1 MKKVIVNADDFGL
14 TQSVNRGIVRAYMD
28 GLVTSTTLMVNMPD
42 TLHAI
47 MLAQKYN
54 LNDIGIHLNLTK
66 GETILPKEKVYLL
79 YDEKQNRLDI
89 RKIKLTKEHL
99 IQIEQ
104 ELEAQIERF
113 FAFGLMPTHL
123 DSHHHIHMKSPIDEI
138 VYKLAQKYRLP
149 IRKHLYRNDFNNV
162 IMPNGLDISFYNY
175 KVSLEHLK
183 NILINNQYEVLE
195 IMTHPGYNSNELEEI
210 SIYNAKREEE
220 LTILTSPEIKEF
232 VKQNDITLISFSH
245 LKRMS

>member
-1 MKKVIVNADDFGL
+1 
-14 TQSVNRGIVRAYMD
+14 
-28 GLVTSTTLMVNMPD
+28 
-42 TLHAI
+42 

-113 FAFGLMPTHL
+113 FAF
-123 DSHHHIHMKSPIDEI
+123 D
-138 VYKLAQKYRLP
+138 
-149 IRKHLYRNDFNNV
+149 
-162 IMPNGLDISFYNY
+162 
-175 KVSLEHLK
+175 
-183 NILINNQYEVLE
+183 
-195 IMTHPGYNSNELEEI
+195 
-210 SIYNAKREEE
+210 
-220 LTILTSPEIKEF
+220 
-232 VKQNDITLISFSH
+232 
-245 LKRMS
+245 